1 MTKRVQ
7 VRDLGLMDYK
17 PCWDLQ
23 EEVFHS
29 MVNTKI
35 ARRNAGLNTTE
46 PAPAGGQN

>member
-1 MTKRVQ
+1 MTKRIQ

-35 ARRNAGLNTTE
+35 ARRTLG
-46 PAPAGGQN
+46 